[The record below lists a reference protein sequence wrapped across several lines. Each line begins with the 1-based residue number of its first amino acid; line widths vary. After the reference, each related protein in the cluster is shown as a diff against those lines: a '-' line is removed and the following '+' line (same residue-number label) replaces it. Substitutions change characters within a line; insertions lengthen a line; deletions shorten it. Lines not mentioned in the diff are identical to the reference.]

1 MFMEHE
7 ALPLERFSV
16 NCTAQSTCIS
26 VYDQKKDFIYAFL
39 IESLRV
45 KIDCTIWTFFETEIF
60 VICHNIEQNAKKPKK
75 PEEPQLRSQV
85 ESGNYGDY

>member
-1 MFMEHE
+1 M
-7 ALPLERFSV
+7 
-16 NCTAQSTCIS
+16 
-26 VYDQKKDFIYAFL
+26 
-39 IESLRV
+39 
-45 KIDCTIWTFFETEIF
+45 KIDCTIWTIFETESL